1 MSISDVIKINLTTM
15 KKKNELEIAAE
26 KVEKLIG
33 ITNNKINELGT
44 YNYCLFHILN
54 IIQKQI
60 DKIRNIPSETEIEYQ
75 KLKETQ
81 LKWKKEVEKI
91 AKDYDN
97 AQNVYVETGAV
108 FTGLG
113 IGVVTLGPAAAMGIA
128 TTFGVAS
135 TGTAI
140 SALSGAA
147 ATKAALAWLGGGA
160 LSAGGGGVAAGQ
172 LLIGL
177 SGPIGWTIASL
188 AIIGSGILLFKIK
201 SDKDRLKKLFLL
213 VSDRDQHSYKLAITE
228 LQERINKII
237 SETEKLKDA
246 IVDIGSFGYDYNIMT
261 KEQRYNLGSYVN
273 FMKASIQLLVSP
285 IKGLKSNIY
294 EEDIEMVLEKH
305 PELEENYTETKAI
318 LKYLCELLYGILFDR
333 TDFKLLINSLRK
345 NNEFL
350 EAMYIKD
357 KKKLLNEKLFD
368 IVNEIIGI
376 VEIRKKCKQMK
387 MMKNNFIVSL

>member
-1 MSISDVIKINLTTM
+1 M

>member
-1 MSISDVIKINLTTM
+1 M

-350 EAMYIKD
+350 EAMNIKD

-376 VEIRKKCKQMK
+376 AEIRKKMQTDEDDEE
-387 MMKNNFIVSL
+387 

>member
-60 DKIRNIPSETEIEYQ
+60 DKIRNIPSETEIEYL

-81 LKWKKEVEKI
+81 LKWRKEVEKI

-97 AQNVYVETGAV
+97 AQNAQKVYVETGAV

-140 SALSGAA
+140 SALSGAT

-188 AIIGSGILLFKIK
+188 AIIGSGVLLFKIK

-318 LKYLCELLYGILFDR
+318 AILKYLCELLYGILFDWI
-333 TDFKLLINSLRK
+333 DFKLLINSLRK

-368 IVNEIIGI
+368 IVNEIICI
-376 VEIRKKCKQMK
+376 AEIRK
-387 MMKNNFIVSL
+387 NANR

>member
-350 EAMYIKD
+350 EAMNIKD

-376 VEIRKKCKQMK
+376 AEIRKKMQTDEDDEE
-387 MMKNNFIVSL
+387 